1 MKCTTSETERNWEQF
16 DRMERSEVL
25 GIMDRGLQTERNPE
39 LRHVLGKAVDAL
51 RGKHHEWLTLEAS
64 TREHVLRGFRHFAR
78 QDSANRRRAR
88 VFRAAVRMLEELQRN

>member
-1 MKCTTSETERNWEQF
+1 MKCTTIETERSWDQL

-25 GIMDRGLQTERNPE
+25 GLMDRGLQTERNPE
-39 LRHVLGKAVDAL
+39 MRHVLGKAVDAL

-64 TREHVLRGFRHFAR
+64 TRESVLRGFRFVAR

-88 VFRAAVRMLEELQRN
+88 VFRAAVRMLEGLHRN